1 MLANKIALK
10 KKIQFYLLGVKRWDP
25 KSIHHSAIPNVY
37 VKHLAQCSAVRGL
50 NRRAVKSAGFGAR
63 TTSLLNSYV
72 AFGKV
77 TFLQLRWP
85 IGKMWRR
92 AVLSH
97 RTEGMHNVFFKQ
109 GLEYNEHS

>member
-37 VKHLAQCSAVRGL
+37 MKHLAQCSAVRGP
-50 NRRAVKSAGFGAR
+50 NRRAVKSTSFGAR

-77 TFLQLRWP
+77 TFH
-85 IGKMWRR
+85 KC
-92 AVLSH
+92 LSILFPH
-97 RTEGMHNVFFKQ
+97 LAPLPPRHSFFRE
-109 GLEYNEHS
+109 L